1 MSVGFNPTFGRCFC
15 NQFSRTLRYCLCRY
29 ERADC
34 DLALEDAMLE
44 LFRGGVLVAATL
56 TTGLMAGLYYAYAI
70 SVMLGLSRTDDRTFV
85 SAMQQINVAIINAW
99 FFVIFFGALV
109 FTALAGVLH
118 LHADWRGVLPWIA
131 AALVLYAASLVITIG
146 FNVPLNNELAGAGDA
161 DHIADLAAVRER
173 FEASWVRWNIA
184 RAVAS
189 SAAFGCLIWA
199 LVLHGRAL

>member
-1 MSVGFNPTFGRCFC
+1 
-15 NQFSRTLRYCLCRY
+15 
-29 ERADC
+29 
-34 DLALEDAMLE
+34 LEEAMLE
-44 LFRGGVLVAATL
+44 LFRSGALAAATL

-85 SAMQQINVAIINAW
+85 STMQQINVAILNPW
-99 FFVIFFGALV
+99 FFIIFFGALV

-118 LHADWRGVLPWIA
+118 LQADWRGVLPWIA

-146 FNVPLNNELAGAGDA
+146 FNVPLNNELAAAGDP

-189 SAAFGCLIWA
+189 TAAFGCLIWA
-199 LVLHGRAL
+199 LVLHGRAVTPGGAWPDTLGNPR

>member
-1 MSVGFNPTFGRCFC
+1 
-15 NQFSRTLRYCLCRY
+15 
-29 ERADC
+29 
-34 DLALEDAMLE
+34 LEEAMLE
-44 LFRGGVLVAATL
+44 LFRSGTLAAATL
-56 TTGLMAGLYYAYAI
+56 TTGLMAGLYYAYAY

-85 SAMQQINVAIINAW
+85 SAMQQINVAILNPW
-99 FFVIFFGALV
+99 FFIIFFGALV

-118 LHADWRGVLPWIA
+118 LQADWRAVLPWIA
-131 AALVLYAASLVITIG
+131 AALVLYAASLLITIG
-146 FNVPLNNELAGAGDA
+146 FNVPLNNELNAAGDP